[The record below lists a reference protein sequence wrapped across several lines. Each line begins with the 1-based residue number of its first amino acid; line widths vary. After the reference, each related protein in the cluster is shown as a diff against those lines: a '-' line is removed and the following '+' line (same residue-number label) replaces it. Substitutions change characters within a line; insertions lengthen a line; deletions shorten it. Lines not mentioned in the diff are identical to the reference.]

1 MKKSLLLTLLIVS
14 ITSLYGQRL
23 KIAEELSVDM
33 KKNVVDLSF
42 GGSGQFLSLNY
53 TRVLKIEKK
62 YFISGLIGVG
72 TTLFTDYQGYSDSEG
87 GTSIPHQLSI
97 NFGKKNAFF

>member
-1 MKKSLLLTLLIVS
+1 MKKILLLTLLIVS

-62 YFISGLIGVG
+62 IFYLWFNWSRNHIV
-72 TTLFTDYQGYSDSEG
+72 YR
-87 GTSIPHQLSI
+87 LSRI
-97 NFGKKNAFF
+97 L